1 MTVSSALEKLARL
14 QEIDLILQEK
24 FERLDALRG
33 ALADWK
39 NRLAARKQETE
50 LLVAQSADMDRRRRE
65 LEGKLAEEEEKMID
79 RRMRLSRIRNER
91 EMRALQH
98 EIELAKAAN
107 QQMENE
113 VIQLMEELE
122 NLQMVVQ
129 SAQEQQ
135 DQLEQQC
142 NAELAQGEEELK
154 ALTQE
159 IEQTQ
164 AEREIVAS
172 GIGKELLSRYE
183 QIRTRRGG
191 LAVVEVQDAI
201 CLGCNMNLPPQ
212 FYNELLRGD
221 DIRLCPNCHRILIWR
236 SRQAGTA

>member
-14 QEIDLILQEK
+14 QEIDLVLQEK
-24 FERLDALRG
+24 LQRLDSLRG

-39 NRLAARKQETE
+39 NRVAARRQETE
-50 LLVAQSADMDRRRRE
+50 VLKAQTAEIDRRRRE
-65 LEGKLAEEEEKMID
+65 LETKLKEEEDKMID
-79 RRMRLSRIRNER
+79 RRMRLNRIRNER

-113 VIQLMEELE
+113 ILQLMEELE
-122 NLQMVVQ
+122 NLQMAVQ

-135 DQLEQQC
+135 DELEEQC
-142 NAELAQGEEELK
+142 NTELARGEEELRQ
-154 ALTQE
+154 LGDE
-159 IEQTQ
+159 IEAAQM
-164 AEREIVAS
+164 ERNAIAGEID
-172 GIGKELLSRYE
+172 KDLLHRYE
-183 QIRTRRGG
+183 QIRSRRGG
-191 LAVVEVQDAI
+191 RAVAEVRDAI

-221 DIRLCPNCHRILIWR
+221 DIRLCPNCHRILVWR
-236 SRQAGTA
+236 AKEAGNA